1 MEDGKLIHPGDKIT
15 VTKNTTLTAVY
26 TNKPQTVAITYHY
39 NFEGS
44 TQIFEDKG
52 YPKNTTATV
61 RSYDYVGFTEPTG
74 YKFLGW
80 ATTPDSNKIDIFTFV
95 PSTYVTVKPSFAEGK
110 NGEIVTE
117 L

>member
-1 MEDGKLIHPGDKIT
+1 MEDGTLIHPGDKIT
-15 VTKNTTLTAVY
+15 VTKNTTLRAVY
-26 TNKPQTVAITYHY
+26 TNKPQTVKITYHY

-61 RSYDYVGFTEPTG
+61 RSRDYVGFTAPTG

-80 ATTPDSNKIDIFTFV
+80 GTPPGRK
-95 PSTYVTVKPSFAEGK
+95 KG
-110 NGEIVTE
+110 
-117 L
+117 